1 LAAPDFAVR
10 TCRIHRGAAA
20 RDAQTRVP
28 RLLHMSA
35 LNADAERGAS
45 HYLRTKGEAEQLL
58 RAAGAALDWTIFQP
72 SVIFGPGD
80 SLTNR
85 FAALLRL
92 SAGVLPLA
100 RAGTRFAPIY
110 VGDVTAAFAQALPG
124 GATSHQS
131 YQLCGP
137 EVLTLE
143 QIVRVTA
150 QAAHLPCHILRLPDG
165 LARVQAALMQLLPG
179 KPFSTDN
186 YRSLLTDSVCQRDG
200 CRQLGPR
207 QRESQRA
214 GPIVAGAEIAGA
226 GASGGVNADG
236 SMPAVGAA
244 QRAARRGIAPH
255 PAHRGVERR
264 QTAAVRRQ
272 QSLETRHAIEI
283 GADRSQVRVVQA
295 LGNPGVVAGAQL
307 QLPFHRLHLSA
318 RGCENLALARAPL
331 VNRQRRGERVQCR
344 QLPPTV
350 GERLDM
356 SCSPWSRSK

>member
-1 LAAPDFAVR
+1 MSAAIPMIERPRSICIAGGTGFVGQELIYRLTRAGHALRVLTRARSHALDLMTLPSVELAVGDVYNPDFLRRSIDGADVV
-10 TCRIHRGAAA
+10 INLVGILNERGFGGAGFRRAHVEFTA
-20 RDAQTRVP
+20 GLLHAMSQTRVP

-58 RAAGAALDWTIFQP
+58 RAAGATLDWTIFQP
-72 SVIFGPGD
+72 SVIFGPRD

-137 EVLTLE
+137 EILTLE

-200 CRQLGPR
+200 CRQLGL
-207 QRESQRA
+207 
-214 GPIVAGAEIAGA
+214 
-226 GASGGVNADG
+226 ASA
-236 SMPAVGAA
+236 S
-244 QRAARRGIAPH
+244 
-255 PAHRGVERR
+255 
-264 QTAAVRRQ
+264 
-272 QSLETRHAIEI
+272 
-283 GADRSQVRVVQA
+283 
-295 LGNPGVVAGAQL
+295 
-307 QLPFHRLHLSA
+307 LSA
-318 RGCENLALARAPL
+318 LAPLWLAPKSQALARPAA
-331 VNRQRRGERVQCR
+331 
-344 QLPPTV
+344 
-350 GERLDM
+350 
-356 SCSPWSRSK
+356 